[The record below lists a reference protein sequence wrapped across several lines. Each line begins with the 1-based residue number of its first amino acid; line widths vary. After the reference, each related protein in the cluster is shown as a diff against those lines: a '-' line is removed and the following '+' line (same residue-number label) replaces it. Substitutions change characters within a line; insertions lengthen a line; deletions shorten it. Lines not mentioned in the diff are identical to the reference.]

1 MDVDNQNGSIEVRLL
16 PSSPGKPCR
25 KVALKTSFGGIRL
38 FLPENAGYTV
48 NARTSFGKIRS
59 ELPVT
64 ATGTLSE
71 GSLAGKIGDGRCALD
86 LTDNNGSIDLLK
98 GR

>member
-1 MDVDNQNGSIEVRLL
+1 M
-16 PSSPGKPCR
+16 
-25 KVALKTSFGGIRL
+25 
-38 FLPENAGYTV
+38 
-48 NARTSFGKIRS
+48 
-59 ELPVT
+59 T